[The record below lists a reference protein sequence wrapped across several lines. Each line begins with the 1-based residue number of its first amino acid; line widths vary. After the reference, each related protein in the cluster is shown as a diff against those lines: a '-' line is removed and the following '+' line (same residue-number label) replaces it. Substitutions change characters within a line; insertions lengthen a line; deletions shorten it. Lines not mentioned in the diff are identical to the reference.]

1 MNRLELTDDE
11 LESLKDL
18 IAYSGGKI
26 DEEHYSQKQNFNVV
40 IDALDM
46 GHLNEL
52 DVPEEWGVET
62 DGGLDL
68 PVQFD
73 RAGSDAETPDDALD
87 DLQAGDRVLWGE
99 RSQPLTVARVVD
111 PDDPEG
117 QSLTAS
123 VLKHSPEEFRGSR
136 YSYEV
141 GRDLKKGDVFLDPTA
156 WGSPTGRRFALVQ
169 GPRGGFY
176 LLTKDQQNPRSGRL
190 ALFRCVRASH
200 STKMGRRGE
209 GAWNYEE
216 KIDTLELVER
226 GDQPDELDPEGDLP
240 TLDEIAD
247 RPLVVFD
254 RENDEIG
261 HVEVGTVSEAFEGGL
276 QNSIESAKARARNE
290 LDDEEEESVEDA
302 LPTAEEVETNPD
314 GTPVGYCEVTG
325 VFMSDYGPKAVLDTP
340 APWEVADYETP
351 ANEVLKS
358 TPWEENH
365 RTFDGDRKAWTVDLD
380 ELRTTAL
387 VLSDAGYSVQVAE
400 DALELPA

>member
-1 MNRLELTDDE
+1 MRENSPDMFDVTAYMNDDDRGRYE
-11 LESLKDL
+11 
-18 IAYSGGKI
+18 AT
-26 DEEHYSQKQNFNVV
+26 
-40 IDALDM
+40 A
-46 GHLNEL
+46 
-52 DVPEEWGVET
+52 T

-73 RAGSDAETPDDALD
+73 RAGSDAGTPDDALD
-87 DLQAGDRVLWGE
+87 DLQAGDRVLWGD
-99 RSQPLTVARVVD
+99 RSQPLTVARVVEPND
-111 PDDPEG
+111 AKG
-117 QSLTAS
+117 QALTAS
-123 VLKHSPEEFRGSR
+123 TMKRDPEEFRGENAPER
-136 YSYEV
+136 TYEV
-141 GRDLKKGDVFLDPTA
+141 GRDLEQGDVFLDPTA
-156 WGSPTGRRFALVQ
+156 WGTPTGRRFALVQ

-176 LLTKDQQNPRSGRL
+176 LLGEDEQNPRSGRL
-190 ALFRCVRASH
+190 VLFRCVRDYH
-200 STKMGRRGE
+200 STRMGRPGE
-209 GAWNYEE
+209 GAWNYEGNL
-216 KIDTLELVER
+216 DVLELVER
-226 GDQPDELDPEGDLP
+226 GDAPDELDPDGDLP

-380 ELRTTAL
+380 ELTTTAR